1 MVGAHRKDAPACTEV
16 LWSEQE
22 TINGQSTQKWCSC
35 ICRSTVV
42 GAEHIKWL
50 EHTGQCSCICR
61 SCVVGPGYIK
71 WSEHTGMMLLHIY
84 RSSVVGAGG
93 RRHTGQCPCMCRGTV
108 VGPGDI
114 ELSEHTGQCTCMCR
128 STEVG
133 PGGIKWSEH
142 TGMVLLHM
150 QKKWSEQE

>member
-1 MVGAHRKDAPACTEV
+1 M
-16 LWSEQE
+16 
-22 TINGQSTQKWCSC
+22 
-35 ICRSTVV
+35 CRSTEV
-42 GAEHIKWL
+42 GAGDIKW
-50 EHTGQCSCICR
+50 
-61 SCVVGPGYIK
+61 P
-71 WSEHTGMMLLHIY
+71 EHTGMMLLHIY